1 MLGDF
6 PEYKFKAIGDED
18 EKERL
23 IGKCLSAVKDN
34 MERYGSGIP
43 MLVTSDSV
51 TFLQK
56 AAEIDGVFIIPGSLV
71 HMDGGDNSRRQELA
85 ESYMK
90 SFLDFFMIA
99 GAQHVTSIGVRQ
111 MYHTLF
117 PAYAAKVN
125 DIPFERIELE

>member
-1 MLGDF
+1 M
-6 PEYKFKAIGDED
+6 
-18 EKERL
+18 RL
-23 IGKCLSAVKDN
+23 SSN
-34 MERYGSGIP
+34 MERYGSGIH

-56 AAEIDGVFIIPGSLV
+56 AAKIDGVFIIPGSLV

-117 PAYAAKVN
+117 PEYAAKVN